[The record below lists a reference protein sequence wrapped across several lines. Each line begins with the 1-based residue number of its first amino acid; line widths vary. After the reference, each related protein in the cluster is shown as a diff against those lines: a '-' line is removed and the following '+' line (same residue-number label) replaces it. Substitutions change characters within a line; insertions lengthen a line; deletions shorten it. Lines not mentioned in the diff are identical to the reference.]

1 MITTKVVKQGIIVLN
16 CFLTRLHFYS
26 HYISG
31 WMSYPA
37 AVWLPHSTSLLSPS
51 FLKWLFV
58 NKPLGSL
65 TWDGGQDGLCRIV
78 KWITRHSDDR
88 EMPVYI
94 FKIRKSPPAY
104 PWALPLHPQRK
115 RPVAVGKWKESLS
128 RNSGS
133 SVLVSH
139 TQIGVP
145 ELRTH
150 CSDPWALLND
160 LHPLRLWM
168 MGLKLSIQARS
179 LRSVTQ
185 EERAWRMK
193 AWRRR
198 EGAWGH
204 SVLATT
210 VLATDI
216 AGHVLGW
223 RTMKWN
229 EILTFFPLILSKN
242 TFLIHQFYFILTHY
256 IVFMMANTK

>member
-1 MITTKVVKQGIIVLN
+1 MITTEVVKQGIIVLN

-26 HYISG
+26 HCISG

-78 KWITRHSDDR
+78 KWITRHSDNR

-145 ELRTH
+145 ELRTY

-168 MGLKLSIQARS
+168 MGLKSSIQARS

-185 EERAWRMK
+185 EERAWRMT

-198 EGAWGH
+198 CLRAFCVGHNSSGHRHCWSCAW
-204 SVLATT
+204 VAY
-210 VLATDI
+210 
-216 AGHVLGW
+216 
-223 RTMKWN
+223 N
-229 EILTFFPLILSKN
+229 EIHVRVHK
-242 TFLIHQFYFILTHY
+242 HARWCKTHAKLRQ
-256 IVFMMANTK
+256 ITEVTKVHT